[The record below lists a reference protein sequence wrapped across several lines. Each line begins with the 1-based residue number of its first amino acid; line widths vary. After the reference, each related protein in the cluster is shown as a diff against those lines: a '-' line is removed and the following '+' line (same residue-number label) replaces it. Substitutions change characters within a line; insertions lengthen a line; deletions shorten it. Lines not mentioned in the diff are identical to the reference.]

1 LNKIYVILY
10 VPLIAEKYEVMIPV
24 SKKIH
29 CILALLTKSVNELS
43 GGAYPIDSNTLL
55 YKKKNGQ
62 PYDLNITVKESDIR
76 NGSEIILV

>member
-1 LNKIYVILY
+1 MNKIYVILY
-10 VPLIAEKYEVMIPV
+10 VPLIAEKYEIMIPV
-24 SKKIH
+24 SKKLN
-29 CILALLTKSVNELS
+29 CILSLLVKSVNELS
-43 GGAYPIDSNTLL
+43 GGSYPLDRNNLL